1 MNPCRKQVSEI
12 FVAELAVTYTVHITA
27 GHGQANWSQKQA
39 TTAKV
44 KLQYIQSTVNS
55 WCTYFFQK
63 LVLFLKN
70 INACFIIRRWCKPRM
85 LCSLIHI
92 PYPDVCFNLNYPFDL
107 SPEIWR
113 VPCKIYPDFFQAG
126 TLKKV
131 VCHAYKSEKNQ
142 ASALKKSG

>member
-92 PYPDVCFNLNYPFDL
+92 PYPDVCFKFHIFQEGHKNLRNLHCRFDTYYIT
-107 SPEIWR
+107 SNQRWR
-113 VPCKIYPDFFQAG
+113 FRQILWP
-126 TLKKV
+126 
-131 VCHAYKSEKNQ
+131 S
-142 ASALKKSG
+142 